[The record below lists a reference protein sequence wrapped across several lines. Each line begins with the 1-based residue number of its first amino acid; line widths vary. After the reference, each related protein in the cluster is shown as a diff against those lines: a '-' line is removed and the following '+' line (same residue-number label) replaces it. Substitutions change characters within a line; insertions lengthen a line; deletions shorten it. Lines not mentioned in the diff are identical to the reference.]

1 MTLESVQSIKQLNT
15 EGDQLKANLM
25 LVLTAALLSV
35 TAQAQVKS
43 LKFTTLNIEWYGLGG
58 DINGNPSKEHRD
70 QYLKDFFKKEVTT
83 SDVVAFE
90 EIVDVA
96 RLERLLPDDW
106 TCVSYDS
113 SNPKHQH
120 VVLCTSGAYDF
131 ANVEYDDNAT
141 IETVSDDNFVR
152 ARPAV
157 RVNLIDSKS
166 KKILATVVGVHLKS
180 QDVSSDIRK
189 HQMEMIAADLYQL
202 PKDRPFVIMGDMN
215 TYDLENSDFLTVA
228 DKYTL
233 EKALQAKIGSAKLV
247 DHTEKYTFKNHK
259 HESQFDHFLINNF
272 TPVGAPHVF
281 EVCNNPNSGSKYLD
295 LNFYNRNISDHC
307 PTTVELQF

>member
-1 MTLESVQSIKQLNT
+1 MKVHLL
-15 EGDQLKANLM
+15 
-25 LVLTAALLSV
+25 LVLTAAFLSV

-43 LKFTTLNIEWYGLGG
+43 LKFTTLNVEWYGLGG
-58 DINGNPSKEHRD
+58 DINGNPSNEHRD
-70 QYLKDFFKKEVTT
+70 QYLKDFFKKYVTT
-83 SDVVAFE
+83 SDVVSFE
-90 EIVDVA
+90 EIVDVP

-131 ANVEYDDNAT
+131 ANVEYDDNAL
-141 IETVSDDNFVR
+141 IDTVSDDGFVR
-152 ARPAV
+152 SRPAV
-157 RVNLIDSKS
+157 RVNLIENKT

-180 QDVSSDIRK
+180 QDASFDVREK
-189 HQMEMIAADLYQL
+189 QMEVIAADLAQL
-202 PKDRPFVIMGDMN
+202 PKDRPFLIMGDMN
-215 TYDLENSDFLTVA
+215 TYDTNNSSFITID

-247 DHTEKYTFKNHK
+247 EHTAQYTFRNNK
-259 HESQFDHFLINNF
+259 HESQFDQFLINNF
-272 TPVGAPHVF
+272 TAVGAPQVF
-281 EVCNNPNSGSKYLD
+281 GVCNNERKGSDKYYD

-307 PTTVELQF
+307 PTTLEVQFQ